1 MRTINVPER
10 AYGILKYG
18 ATVYN
23 ESMGNFL
30 ERWIDGFMSK
40 EKAKELITHLK
51 SEINQ
56 NTLPVESVHSQMIK
70 EGLLLIREFSL
81 EKVKELE
88 DKLIQIKTEITHL
101 ET

>member
-1 MRTINVPER
+1 MRTINVTER
-10 AYGILKYG
+10 VYGILKYG
-18 ATVYN
+18 AVVYN

-30 ERWIDGFMSK
+30 ERFIDAFTSK

-56 NTLPVESVHSQMIK
+56 NTLPIESIHLEMIK
-70 EGLLLIREFSL
+70 EGLLLMREFSL
-81 EKVKELE
+81 EKAKELE
-88 DKLIQIKTEITHL
+88 DRLTQIKSEITHL